1 MLRRTHPNHFTTVH
15 TDYSKEQTP
24 FIPREAIIEEAH
36 APHRSMTEP
45 IKKVMPL
52 AMKQSRFQKRR

>member
-15 TDYSKEQTP
+15 TDYAKPQTP
-24 FIPREAIIEEAH
+24 WLVAEPLVEEAK

-45 IKKVMPL
+45 IKKVSLTAP
-52 AMKQSRFQKRR
+52 KQSKFQKRR

>member
-15 TDYSKEQTP
+15 TDYAKPQTP
-24 FIPREAIIEEAH
+24 FIISAPIVEEAH